1 MKTLKF
7 RERLIESI
15 LSGEKTATWRL
26 FDDKELATGDM
37 LTFVNSDT
45 GTPFATAEIL
55 AVREKKLNTI
65 TDDDYNGNGE
75 PLSRENLLA
84 LYKEHYGDR
93 VTDETIIKIVDYK
106 IHSTHHAS

>member
-26 FDDKELATGDM
+26 FDDKGLTIGDR

-65 TDDDYNGNGE
+65 TDDDYRGNGE
-75 PLSRENLLA
+75 PLSQKDLLA

-93 VTDETIIKIVDYK
+93 VTDETTIKIIDYK
-106 IHSTHHAS
+106 ISSL